1 MYKRQV
7 ESRAF
12 SDVICNL
19 TTVAGCVDEFMH
31 TGVPYTKETN
41 DYGSAMGSL
50 VNKGLAMLD
59 GDGIYLTPEGQA
71 IYDQFFGHEIA
82 EMILTWQFEA
92 NYLYEGDQTG
102 RGVIEGFSG
111 ALLDLIG
118 ELDPGCGA

>member
-1 MYKRQV
+1 MI
-7 ESRAF
+7 EGDWS
-12 SDVICNL
+12 SDVCSS
-19 TTVAGCVDEFMH
+19 D
-31 TGVPYTKETN
+31 
-41 DYGSAMGSL
+41 
-50 VNKGLAMLD
+50 LAMLD

>member
-1 MYKRQV
+1 M

-41 DYGSAMGSL
+41 DYDSATGSL

-59 GDGIYLTPEGQA
+59 GDDIYLTPEGQA

-82 EMILTWQFEA
+82 EMIQTWQFEA
-92 NYLYEGDQTG
+92 NYLYGGDRTE
-102 RGVIEGFSG
+102 RSVIEGFSG

-118 ELDPGCGA
+118 ELAPGCEA